1 MPVRLLPFFVEIQ
14 NARVWPFVIPPVRS
28 ARLQDVFPYGNCTET
43 RKIRRGTFTGF
54 SHDGQPLGAYPVFSD
69 LQAKVRQLRL
79 LHRGTPSPAQRG
91 IFRGSDVR
99 RIQNYLSG
107 EATRTFRYPRS
118 QVFRDFKNLCGI
130 PVNAAAAFAGGN
142 GTHCR
147 NAALRASNIADSHG
161 LDQAHCLLL
170 RASFSV
176 SPTSAARLV
185 DWRPSGGAVPV
196 EVVILV
202 GGRD

>member
-1 MPVRLLPFFVEIQ
+1 
-14 NARVWPFVIPPVRS
+14 VIPPVRS

-54 SHDGQPLGAYPVFSD
+54 SHDWQPLGVYPVFSD
-69 LQAKVRQLRL
+69 LQAKGPQLRL

-118 QVFRDFKNLCGI
+118 QTI
-130 PVNAAAAFAGGN
+130 PHFEFSPELWLTAATLLRQRRVASRQIHEIGVGGSIVDRIRAGFAGK
-142 GTHCR
+142 
-147 NAALRASNIADSHG
+147 L
-161 LDQAHCLLL
+161 Q
-170 RASFSV
+170 SF
-176 SPTSAARLV
+176 
-185 DWRPSGGAVPV
+185 AVV
-196 EVVILV
+196 AVFQEKYQYS
-202 GGRD
+202 GRDHEHCS